1 MNIRIAKECGS
12 KTQHYTYYVIVIIDI
27 LNMAF
32 KMLCGL
38 TLTLQFLS
46 NIFVHG
52 YHISPIKRRIPNLN
66 STSTS
71 SSKFELDHYTM
82 TDKTYVFSGKV
93 LKSFHLPSHLRFND
107 LKPNYTSPEDSSKI
121 ASDVASVIKILRVF
135 KGNVKAFHPFKKVI
149 VIHRNPLI
157 CRPQDRH
164 TVPLNRKRCK
174 LLVFGKLIFSAVFEA
189 DLILKEKDLMRGTTH
204 TSRNNV
210 RSLQYKRSYKG
221 KFRYVFYLATTIF
234 Y

>member
-1 MNIRIAKECGS
+1 
-12 KTQHYTYYVIVIIDI
+12 
-27 LNMAF
+27 MAY

-38 TLTLQFLS
+38 ILTLQILS
-46 NIFVHG
+46 NSFVLS
-52 YHISPIKRRIPNLN
+52 YHISRMKGEIRNPN

-71 SSKFELDHYTM
+71 SPTSELDNYTM

-210 RSLQYKRSYKG
+210 RSLQYKRSHKG
-221 KFRYVFYLATTIF
+221 KL
-234 Y
+234 